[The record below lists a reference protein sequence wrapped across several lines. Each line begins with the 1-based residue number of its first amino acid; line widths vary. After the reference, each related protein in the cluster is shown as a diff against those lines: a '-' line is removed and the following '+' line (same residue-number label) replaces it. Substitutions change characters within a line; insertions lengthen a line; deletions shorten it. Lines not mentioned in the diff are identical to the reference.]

1 MSVAYSER
9 RSRGV
14 SQKLQIEWG
23 AAFLLETSKLSRSW
37 TFQTFGCSSACVDNI
52 LTYLAAVLISKL
64 LRSGSALKGQ
74 LCLKP
79 LIMEN
84 ILLFA
89 HVLCQILFMLG
100 ILLCLCTG
108 WLGGSRGPLY
118 AGQALSKQ
126 RKREIREVFEK
137 RREGIRDLTTK
148 AVLNRLLDGMLYRSL
163 IFLLLKLMNSILPVE
178 AN

>member
-1 MSVAYSER
+1 MSYFPWSVAYSER
-9 RSRGV
+9 RSRGL
-14 SQKLQIEWG
+14 SQKMQIEWS

-79 LIMEN
+79 LNMEN

-126 RKREIREVFEK
+126 RKREIKDVFEK
-137 RREGIRDLTTK
+137 SRQKIHDL
-148 AVLNRLLDGMLYRSL
+148 ASNVVLNRMLDGSYNKTYLSL
-163 IFLLLKLMNSILPVE
+163 FFTFK
-178 AN
+178 